1 MLYTDLQRPLPTF
14 SGWVLSQQRCPMS
27 VTAALGGV
35 GADRVSTESPP
46 TPCDAKSASIKTG
59 GNASPVYSLCPSGA
73 PPRPFSGRYCEPDSG
88 LAVNGAANLA
98 DYPGTPGSKWPIAP
112 SPAPCFLD
120 CDDLMNETR
129 EGRRQI
135 DTLIQPGQ
143 PVFERA

>member
-1 MLYTDLQRPLPTF
+1 
-14 SGWVLSQQRCPMS
+14 MS

-59 GNASPVYSLCPSGA
+59 GNAFPCLFPLPVRCPS
-73 PPRPFSGRYCEPDSG
+73 PTRFRKTLPDSG

-98 DYPGTPGSKWPIAP
+98 DCPGTSGSKWLIAP

-120 CDDLMNETR
+120 CNSLTNETR
-129 EGRRQI
+129 EKRKRVVQQGRAAS
-135 DTLIQPGQ
+135 L
-143 PVFERA
+143 